1 VPPGAA
7 EVIANGP
14 AARLLQRG
22 GTVIITYT
30 QLTDGKLPGYQPVGK
45 VACSPTSGAAI
56 CEIPD
61 QTPTCHQRRRK

>member
-1 VPPGAA
+1 MDLSAKPGLIGTPGAA

-30 QLTDGKLPGYQPVGK
+30 QLTDGKLPGYQPQIV
-45 VACSPTSGAAI
+45 T
-56 CEIPD
+56 
-61 QTPTCHQRRRK
+61 

>member
-22 GTVIITYT
+22 GKVTSPAP
-30 QLTDGKLPGYQPVGK
+30 LPARRK
-45 VACSPTSGAAI
+45 VARSPTSCAAI
-56 CEIPD
+56 CEILD
-61 QTPTCHQRRRK
+61 

>member
-22 GTVIITYT
+22 GKVIITDT
-30 QLTDGKLPGYQPVGK
+30 
-45 VACSPTSGAAI
+45 AASPS
-56 CEIPD
+56 
-61 QTPTCHQRRRK
+61 